1 MRGADVL
8 SADVDDEGEQAAGGW
23 LPGMSFEQ
31 ADNDYVMVMLL
42 AAGLARMRDDRRR
55 MDAGEHL
62 RRTSA
67 EQGLLPVPWR
77 SGMVRL
83 WWRCRREGAVPPA
96 SDLELMELC
105 RQPFATW
112 PVRLRLSAADQGMS
126 LLDGDDLSSLAEQAA
141 QLSVR
146 DVEAELVEHQ
156 IFRALMLAAEM
167 NAVNEEQVQA
177 NYVHLRRFLIDSP
190 VVADR
195 EVHRLVQRFPA
206 AAASGQ
212 PFVTRFIDA
221 AYMRR
226 PAQGT
231 VTLQVCGSCGN
242 PLGTEENACGTDGCG
257 GTPTTLAVAALGAY
271 LVQHRAARRFFHD
284 PGLVEARIHDR
295 VIAQAPP
302 GSIRVEAWPGLDA
315 YDLRVLFF
323 DPIRA
328 GLETPV
334 AVWGADA
341 KDQASPWLLAV
352 GFNWKPEP
360 PCERSFLVLP
370 MHRAQQPGYV
380 EDLSAELDGRVS
392 GVLVIDEDRFVS
404 KVVARAQQ
412 VVRA

>member
-1 MRGADVL
+1 
-8 SADVDDEGEQAAGGW
+8 
-23 LPGMSFEQ
+23 
-31 ADNDYVMVMLL
+31 
-42 AAGLARMRDDRRR
+42 

-83 WWRCRREGAVPPA
+83 WWRCHREGAAPPA
-96 SDLELMELC
+96 SDLELMEWC

-126 LLDGDDLSSLAEQAA
+126 LLDGDDLSPLAEQAA
-141 QLSVR
+141 RLTAR

-156 IFRALMLAAEM
+156 IFRELMLAAEM
-167 NAVNEEQVQA
+167 NASDEEQVQA
-177 NYVHLRRFLIDSP
+177 NYVYLRRFLIDRP

-206 AAASGQ
+206 AGTSGQ
-212 PFVTRFIDA
+212 PFVRRFIDA
-221 AYMRR
+221 AYLPR

-231 VTLQVCGSCGN
+231 VAIQVCRGCGN
-242 PLGTEENACGTDGCG
+242 PLGGAEDVCGTDGCE

-295 VIAQAPP
+295 VIEQAPP

-315 YDLRVLFF
+315 YDLRVLFL
-323 DPIRA
+323 DPTQP
-328 GLETPV
+328 GLDTPL

-341 KDQASPWLLAV
+341 KDQASPWLLAL
-352 GFNWKPEP
+352 GFGWKPEP
-360 PCERSFLVLP
+360 PCERRFLVLP
-370 MHRAQQPGYV
+370 MHRAQQPGYP
-380 EDLSAELDGRVS
+380 EDLSTELEGRIA
-392 GVLVIDEDRFVS
+392 GLAVIDEDHFVS
-404 KVVARAQQ
+404 KVVARARQA
-412 VVRA
+412 VRA